1 MREKKIAVIGVG
13 GRTGTMF
20 ASELGKVSNVLGVGR
35 EIEKIKQKELF
46 IQRKEEKPELFG
58 GKVITDSQW
67 PPSDFLP
74 EIIFLTTKNPVK
86 PVVKYY
92 YQKLPAR
99 QSPEADRP
107 MAGGKEK
114 DTFPTLVLSQNGIAC
129 IKEAKQ
135 ALKEV
140 LGKEAENVRV
150 IRLNLFNPIDRKEKE
165 NKVFIIYS
173 LPIRIVFTKISGPG
187 NLQDLT
193 SLFKKADIIAKEFPP
208 EKAKNMEFSKLF
220 FNLIGIASATRGLSV
235 KEGLKD
241 LETFKEEIEVLKE
254 YIRVVKA
261 SGRDFLNF
269 PHFPVKLVTSLI
281 NILPIK
287 FLLPFRGY
295 LASIIS
301 KGREGKPKDLA
312 EIKYYNGQVVRLGEK
327 IGLPTSI
334 NQKVVKRA
342 LG

>member
-1 MREKKIAVIGVG
+1 MKEKKVAVIGVG

-20 ASELGKVSNVLGVGR
+20 ASELGKVSNVLGIGR

-58 GKVITDSQW
+58 GKIITDSQW
-67 PPSDFLP
+67 PLNDFLP

-92 YQKLPAR
+92 YQKL
-99 QSPEADRP
+99 
-107 MAGGKEK
+107 KEK
-114 DTFPTLVLSQNGIAC
+114 GLPFPSLVLSQNGIAC
-129 IKEAKQ
+129 IEEAKQ

-173 LPIRIVFTKISGPG
+173 LPIRIVFAKISGPG

-241 LETFKEEIEVLKE
+241 LEAFEEEIEALKE
-254 YIRVVKA
+254 YIKIVKA

-287 FLLPFRGY
+287 FLLPFRSY
-295 LASIIS
+295 LASVIS

-312 EIKYYNGQVVRLGEK
+312 EIKYYNGAVIHLGEK
-327 IGLPTSI
+327 TGLPTSI
-334 NQKVVKRA
+334 NQKVVKRV
-342 LG
+342 LK